1 MKQLERDERKIRF
14 IEANMKF
21 EGFQLTENTK
31 AACKRILRKEVSGD
45 EVVRSCILKCKK
57 GAL

>member
-1 MKQLERDERKIRF
+1 MTRAEQDERKIKF

-31 AACKRILRKEVSGD
+31 AVCKKILRKEVTGD
-45 EVVRSCILKCKK
+45 EVVLSCVLKCKK
-57 GAL
+57 GAQ

>member
-1 MKQLERDERKIRF
+1 MTQLEQDERKIKF

-31 AACKRILRKEVSGD
+31 SVCKRILRKEVSGD
-45 EVVRSCILKCKK
+45 EIVRSCIIRCKK